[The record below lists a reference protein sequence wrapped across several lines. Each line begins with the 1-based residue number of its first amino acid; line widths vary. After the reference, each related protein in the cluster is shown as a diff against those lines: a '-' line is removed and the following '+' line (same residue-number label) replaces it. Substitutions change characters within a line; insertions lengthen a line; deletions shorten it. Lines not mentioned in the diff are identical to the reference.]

1 MHQRHIFQKIWEEID
16 SSAIIILN
24 GARQVGKTALLT
36 MIKEKLLSEQ
46 NVNPSHIHWFDLEQV
61 DDLSVW
67 SNQTTALGIL
77 PLKDQTRRYIFI
89 DEFQKSRA
97 IGSILKVLH
106 DHHKQFKIIATGSAS
121 WYLTIDES
129 MAGRK
134 RIFTIW
140 PLSWREYTVWRGLSQ
155 LYNVVVENIQNINPQ
170 LLFKLNAE
178 FIAFVS
184 YGGYPAVV
192 AAEKTEAKP
201 LILRELVNSYI
212 LRDVQLAHYSANS
225 LQIEKILTLLASNVS
240 SLLDVQSLSAN
251 SGLGRTALLNRLDLL
266 KNTFILHLNK
276 PYFTNKIKELVKNP
290 KVYLVDTGLR
300 HSIMKN
306 FSTLPQTTDFGY
318 AVENTLVTELY
329 KTGGALDEIYYW
341 RTKTGQEVDIVLK
354 NENSITPI
362 EIKSGSVA
370 SIPSNLKAFIRIYK
384 PLRAYVLNWS
394 EIKEMPYEN
403 CMVYFRPLWFPV
415 Y

>member
-1 MHQRHIFQKIWEEID
+1 MQNRHIFQKIWDEID
-16 SSAIIILN
+16 SQDIIILN

-36 MIKEKLLSEQ
+36 MIKEKLLNERKVPS
-46 NVNPSHIHWFDLEQV
+46 SHIHWFDLEKI
-61 DDLSVW
+61 DDLSIW

-77 PLKDQTRRYIFI
+77 PLKDQSRRYLFI
-89 DEFQKSRA
+89 DEFQKSKD

-106 DHHKQFKIIATGSAS
+106 DHHPQFKIIATGSAS

-134 RIFTIW
+134 RVFTIW
-140 PLSWREYTVWRGLSQ
+140 PLSWREYAAWQGFHE
-155 LYNVVVENIQNINPQ
+155 LYNAALKNIQNIDQN
-170 LLFKLNAE
+170 LLFKLNTE
-178 FIAFVS
+178 FVKFVA

-192 AAEKTEAKP
+192 ATEKKEEKP

-212 LRDVQLAHYSANS
+212 LRDVQLAHYSANPM
-225 LQIEKILTLLASNVS
+225 QIEKILTMLAGNVS

-290 KVYLVDTGLR
+290 KMYLVDTGLR

-318 AVENTLVTELY
+318 AVENALVTELY
-329 KTGGALDEIYYW
+329 KTGETLDEIYYW
-341 RTKTGQEVDIVLK
+341 RTKIGQEVDIVLK
-354 NENSITPI
+354 NENSATPI
-362 EIKSGSVA
+362 EIKSGSIA
-370 SIPSNLKAFIRIYK
+370 SIPSNMKAFIRLYK
-384 PLRAYVLNWS
+384 PSRAYVLNWS
-394 EIKEMPYEN
+394 SIQKRRFQPIIRQRDN
-403 CMVYFRPLWFPV
+403 SCVFP
-415 Y
+415 